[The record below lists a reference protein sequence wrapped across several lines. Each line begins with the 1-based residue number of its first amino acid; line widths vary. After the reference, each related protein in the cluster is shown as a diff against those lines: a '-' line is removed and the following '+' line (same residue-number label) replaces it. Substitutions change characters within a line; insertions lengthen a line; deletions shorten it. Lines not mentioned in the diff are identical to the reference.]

1 MPLFGRDTSPEAAR
15 VLIDGYRR
23 MSPEQKLAIVDD
35 LTQAT
40 KQLAAARIRQQ
51 YPNATDREVSMRVAS
66 LTLGRDLMIR
76 AFGWDPEREGR

>member
-1 MPLFGRDTSPEAAR
+1 MHLFGRDTSPEAER
-15 VLIDGYRR
+15 VLVDGYRR

-35 LTQAT
+35 LTRAT
-40 KQLAAARIRQQ
+40 QQLAAARIRQQ
-51 YPNATDREVSMRVAS
+51 YPDATDREVSLRVAS

>member
-1 MPLFGRDTSPEAAR
+1 MRLFGRDTSPEAAR
-15 VLIDGYRR
+15 VLVDGYRR

-35 LTQAT
+35 LTRAT
-40 KQLAAARIRQQ
+40 KQLAAARIHQQ
-51 YPNATDREVSMRVAS
+51 YPNATDREVLLRVAS

>member
-15 VLIDGYRR
+15 FLVEGYRR
-23 MSPEQKLAIVDD
+23 MSPEQKFAIVDD
-35 LTQAT
+35 LTRAT
-40 KQLAAARIRQQ
+40 RQLAAARIRQQ
-51 YPNATDREVSMRVAS
+51 YPEATDREVLLRVAS

>member
-1 MPLFGRDTSPEAAR
+1 MHLFGRDTSPEAER
-15 VLIDGYRR
+15 VLVDGYRR

-35 LTQAT
+35 LTRAT
-40 KQLAAARIRQQ
+40 KQLAAARIRRQ
-51 YPNATDREVSMRVAS
+51 YPNATDREVLLRVAS